1 MRKQRKQQQVL
12 NKGLLNIV
20 TPIGI
25 EFKRTKLYVGECNAK
40 IYGVNKYPP
49 TVDVGWLSK
58 VSNLA
63 GTIISQAFQPVDNST
78 LIENISKNISQNR
91 STAESASDPLAQITA
106 EKAIQDG
113 ELMLKQIVE
122 NGEAVGYM
130 TNLVMPISN
139 DDKKFTILCKRVES
153 AYSAIRCK
161 LRALPNMQKPAYQ
174 TLSPHHVPKIDIT
187 DCFERLVPL
196 STFIGG
202 FPFASSGYNDG
213 VGTWFAM
220 DSYGGMVVLDLWKR
234 GEDRTN
240 SNIVILGHSGQGKST
255 TIKNIIL
262 SEYMMGTK
270 IICVDVEREYRDLCL
285 NLGGDWINCGG
296 GSKGRINPFHI
307 KPAPKDDEDEN
318 DTLYK
323 DDGNGLGQL
332 ALHMK
337 TLEIFFNLYIP
348 TLTEI
353 QKALLKECIIEL
365 YSNFGITWETDTSTF
380 SASAFPVFADLF
392 EIVEKK
398 FKGKKNTD
406 EYDVLSA
413 LLKDVAMGSDSFIW
427 NGVSTIQA
435 KSRMICLDTHDLQNT
450 DDRVKRTQYFNI
462 LTWAWEQ
469 MSKDRNEKVLLIAD
483 EAYMMIDPN
492 VPQSLV
498 FLRNVSKRA
507 RKYEAGIA
515 IISHSLVDF
524 LDPSVRMYGQP
535 LLDMPSYKIIMGCDG
550 KDLDDISNLYNLT
563 DTEFELVHSKK
574 RGNALMMIGS
584 KRLHVWFKVPDYKFK
599 LIGKGGGR

>member
-1 MRKQRKQQQVL
+1 LKKQKKQQQIL

-20 TPIGI
+20 TPIGLV
-25 EFKRTKLYVGECNAK
+25 FKRTRLEVGECNAK

-49 TVDVGWLSK
+49 TVNVGWLSK
-58 VSNLA
+58 VSNMA
-63 GTIISQAFQPVDNST
+63 GTIISQTFMPVDNT
-78 LIENISKNISQNR
+78 VLVENLSKNIMQNR
-91 STAESASDPLAQITA
+91 SNAESAREPLAQQRA
-106 EKAIQDG
+106 EKAMEDG
-113 ELMLKQIVE
+113 EHILTQIDQ
-122 NGEAVGYM
+122 NGESVGYM
-130 TNLVMPISN
+130 TNLVMPVSN
-139 DDKKFTILCKRVES
+139 DDKKFTRLCKRVES
-153 AYSAIRCK
+153 AFSTLRCK
-161 LRALPNMQKPAYQ
+161 LRALPNLQKLAYK
-174 TLSPHHVPKIDIT
+174 TLSPHHVPEEEIT
-187 DCFERLVPL
+187 GCFERLVPL

-213 VGTWFAM
+213 IGTWFAM
-220 DSYGGMVVLDLWKR
+220 DSYGGMIVLDLWKR
-234 GEDRTN
+234 GGDRTN

-270 IICVDVEREYRDLCL
+270 IITIDVEREYRDLCH

-296 GSKGRINPFHI
+296 GSKGRINPFQI
-307 KPAPKDDEDEN
+307 KPAPNDDEDDN
-318 DTLYK
+318 NKLYS
-323 DDGNGLGQL
+323 DDGNGLGEL

-365 YSNFGITWETDTSTF
+365 YSKFNITWDTNV
-380 SASAFPVFADLF
+380 ASLKASDFPIFADLHD
-392 EIVEKK
+392 IVVKK
-398 FKGKKNTD
+398 SKGKRNTAQ
-406 EYDVLSA
+406 YDILSA
-413 LLKDVAMGSDSFIW
+413 LLKDGANGSDSFIW
-427 NGVSTIQA
+427 NGISTIQA

-450 DDRVKRTQYFNI
+450 DDRVKRTQYFNM

-469 MSKDRNEKVLLIAD
+469 MSKDRNERVLLIAD
-483 EAYMMIDPN
+483 EAYMMIDPS

-507 RKYEAGIA
+507 RKYEAGVA

-535 LLDMPSYKIIMGCDG
+535 LLDMPSYKIVMGCDG
-550 KDLDDISNLYNLT
+550 KDLDDITNLYNLT
-563 DTEFELVHSKK
+563 DTEYELVHSKK
-574 RGNALMMIGS
+574 RGNALMFIGS
-584 KRLHVWFKVPDYKFK
+584 KRMHVWFLVPDYKMK
-599 LIGKGGGR
+599 LIGRGGGR